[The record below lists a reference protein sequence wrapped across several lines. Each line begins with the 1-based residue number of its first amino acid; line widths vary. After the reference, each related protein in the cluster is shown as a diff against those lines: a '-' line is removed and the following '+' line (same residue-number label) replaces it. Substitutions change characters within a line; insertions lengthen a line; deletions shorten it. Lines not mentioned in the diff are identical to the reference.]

1 MNTPKT
7 AQENPRGNKLKK
19 IAAGTALFGVLTSC
33 GPNEWNKNTSVS
45 ENFTPDIE
53 QVDDGSF
60 KQIDHLK
67 APESIDKVFKDYIA
81 TADNHD
87 LFESIDNVRNTY
99 YHLESLLGKNIFPVR
114 IESVPGDIMI
124 YCSSAEEA
132 QKIIKRYKNN
142 TSDTT
147 DMENIQETAVS
158 LESFNL
164 TPDHLEA
171 IVRDYAQNPM
181 VPLSERDIWIKLF
194 E

>member
-1 MNTPKT
+1 M
-7 AQENPRGNKLKK
+7 
-19 IAAGTALFGVLTSC
+19 
-33 GPNEWNKNTSVS
+33 
-45 ENFTPDIE
+45 
-53 QVDDGSF
+53 
-60 KQIDHLK
+60 
-67 APESIDKVFKDYIA
+67 FKDYIA

-158 LESFNL
+158 LVSFNL